1 MGKSAT
7 NFNQYDSSETS
18 LRPQLLD
25 DFIGQTSLKKNLK
38 IFIQAA
44 TSQKNNLDHVLISGP
59 PGLGK
64 TSLAEIIARESQT
77 TILNTSGPILEKQ
90 GDLAAIL
97 TSLESKQIFFIDE
110 IHRMNKAV
118 EEILYTAL
126 EDFRLDVM
134 IGQGIGAKTVRV
146 DLQNFTLV
154 GATTR
159 VGLLSSPLRDRFGI
173 TFHLDFYS
181 PQDLSC
187 IVARSANILNLKL
200 DKESAI
206 EIGKRARGTPRI
218 ANRLLRR
225 IADFAFVAKKEKIDL
240 EITKLALK
248 ELKIDS
254 QGLDSFNQKMLQ
266 TIEEVYQGGPVGIA
280 NLCSIL
286 AEEVDTIENYVE
298 PFLVRSGFLQ
308 RTTRGRIITK
318 RGKKHL
324 LESKNFF

>member
-1 MGKSAT
+1 MKKTAT
-7 NFNQYDSSETS
+7 NFNQYDSNELS
-18 LRPQLLD
+18 LRPQSLD
-25 DFIGQTSLKKNLK
+25 DFIGQANLKKNLK
-38 IFIQAA
+38 VFIQAA
-44 TSQKNNLDHVLISGP
+44 TKQQKALDHILISGP

-64 TSLAEIIARESQT
+64 TSLAEIVAKELQKP
-77 TILNTSGPILEKQ
+77 ILNTSGPVLEKQ

-110 IHRMNKAV
+110 IHRMNKTV

-126 EDFRLDVM
+126 EDFRLDII
-134 IGQGIGAKTVRV
+134 IGQGVGAKTVRV
-146 DLQNFTLV
+146 DLHNFTLI

-173 TFHLDFYS
+173 AFHLDFYS

-187 IVARSANILNLKL
+187 IITRSANILNLKI
-200 DKESAI
+200 DEKAAI

-218 ANRLLRR
+218 ANRLLKR
-225 IADFAFVAKKEKIDL
+225 IADFSFVAKKTKIDL
-240 EITKLALK
+240 EITKQALK
-248 ELKIDS
+248 ELQIDS
-254 QGLDSFNQKMLQ
+254 KGLDSFNKKMLQ
-266 TIEEVYQGGPVGIA
+266 TISEVYQGGPVGIG

-308 RTTRGRIITK
+308 RTTRGRIITEK
-318 RGKKHL
+318 GKKHL
-324 LESKNFF
+324 LESKN